1 MHDFVYKIYNRTS
14 TLYMNCLVIPIVD
27 PIFIFNQLKFE
38 VVSVV
43 CCFLFSNSSYEVNG
57 KDDVFGAGGV

>member
-1 MHDFVYKIYNRTS
+1 
-14 TLYMNCLVIPIVD
+14 MNCLVIPIVD